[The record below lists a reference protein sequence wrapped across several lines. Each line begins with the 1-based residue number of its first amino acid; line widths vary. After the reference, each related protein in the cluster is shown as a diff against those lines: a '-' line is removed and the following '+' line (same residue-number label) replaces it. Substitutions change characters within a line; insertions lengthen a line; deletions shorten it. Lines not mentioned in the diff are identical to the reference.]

1 MSAKIQVRRD
11 TAANWTAA
19 NPVLLRG
26 ELGYEYDTV
35 KLKIGDGSTAWN
47 SLAYAIV
54 SQTMV
59 ESLIAAHADRIDN
72 PHAVTKAQV
81 GLEHVDDISS
91 SYLLDRTN
99 HTGTQTASTIS
110 DFDSAADARIT
121 LQKASALGLATLD
134 SGGKV
139 PASQLPNTIMEF
151 KGTWNASTNTPTL
164 ANGSGANL
172 PEDAGHVYV
181 CSVGGTV
188 NFGAGSITFAA
199 GDWVILS
206 SSLVW
211 EKSIN
216 SNAVVSVNG
225 YQGVVVLTKGDVGLS
240 NVSNTAPA
248 DLPISTA
255 TQSALNLKYDA
266 SNPSSYVN
274 AAGASAAAPVQSV
287 AGRTGAV
294 VVTKSDVGLSLVDNV
309 SASSLRDRS
318 THTGTQLASTI
329 SDFTTAVQGVTID
342 AAKIDGGVVSNA
354 EFATLD
360 GITTGVSIQSQLD
373 GKEPTITGAASTI
386 TGLNLNANRA
396 VVSDASGKI
405 AVSATTALEVGFLS
419 GVTSSVQTQLNG
431 KQPTGN
437 YITALTGDVTAS
449 GPGSVAATLS
459 STGVSAGT
467 YDQVTVD
474 TKGRV
479 TAAAVKRY
487 VYASTVQT
495 TNNTITYSAV
505 TGLTTASL
513 PAGLYRFSM
522 HGQYQSAA
530 TTTGVGVRISNGT
543 ATVTTCYGMWRFSQA
558 ADGVNKTF
566 QVDQLT
572 NAVNVVSASSN
583 VANSNAN
590 VEGYGVFRVTVAG
603 TMQIQLRSE
612 VAASQ
617 VLLQPDAVLVVE
629 QIA

>member
-54 SQTMV
+54 SETMV
-59 ESLIAAHADRIDN
+59 QDLIDAHADRVDN

-139 PASQLPNTIMEF
+139 PSSQLPNTIMEF

-225 YQGVVVLTKGDVGLS
+225 YQGVVVLTKNDVGLS
-240 NVSNTAPA
+240 S
-248 DLPISTA
+248 
-255 TQSALNLKYDA
+255 
-266 SNPSSYVN
+266 
-274 AAGASAAAPVQSV
+274 
-287 AGRTGAV
+287 
-294 VVTKSDVGLSLVDNV
+294 VDNV
-309 SASSLRDRS
+309 SAASLRDRS
-318 THTGTQLASTI
+318 THTGTQLAATI

-431 KQPTGN
+431 KQATGN

-479 TAAAVKRY
+479 TAAAVRRY
-487 VYASTVQT
+487 IYSSSAQT
-495 TNNTITYSAV
+495 TNNTVTYSAV

-522 HGQYQSAA
+522 HGQYQSASTA
-530 TTTGVGVRISNGT
+530 TGVGVRISNGT

-566 QVDQLT
+566 QVDQLNSTT
-572 NAVNVVSASSN
+572 NATSASSA

-590 VEGYGVFRVTVAG
+590 VEGSGVFRVTVAG